1 MQFSAHSK
9 HLTMLSPIREV
20 LVHGSCER
28 MQSFSNAG
36 LQPLSSFFIITD
48 YFYSFH
54 FWRLPYFCKKNSTY
68 IQEGDW
74 HFCHKPSWQAL

>member
-54 FWRLPYFCKKNSTY
+54 FWRLPYFWKISQLYTSRL
-68 IQEGDW
+68 Q
-74 HFCHKPSWQAL
+74 S